1 MNLRLALN
9 SCTSYPLL
17 YVAPQYPFKTFDWL
31 TDFFFFYKYLRV
43 HRSLHRSTHG
53 PLELASQ
60 ALVSCLTWVLETK
73 LPALLWS
80 N

>member
-31 TDFFFFYKYLRV
+31 TDFFFF
-43 HRSLHRSTHG
+43 
-53 PLELASQ
+53 
-60 ALVSCLTWVLETK
+60 
-73 LPALLWS
+73 
-80 N
+80 